1 MRSKNDHIDRKCQ
14 AKMKKMKLTKKNKK
28 ELKMISAVLILL
40 MLVFVWIVQNI
51 GLPIK
56 TQIEKGKI
64 KVIDISSYNG
74 TVNWKKVKDH
84 NINHAMI
91 KIGSG
96 INKNRQGR
104 KDAKFDTNFRNAD
117 MQQFIEAFII
127 ILMQRRWM
135 MPKKKL
141 RIV

>member
-1 MRSKNDHIDRKCQ
+1 
-14 AKMKKMKLTKKNKK
+14 MKKMKLTKKNKK
-28 ELKMISAVLILL
+28 ELKMICGVLIFFA
-40 MLVFVWIVQNI
+40 VIFIWIVQNI

-56 TQIEKGKI
+56 TQVEKGRI

-96 INKNRQGR
+96 MN
-104 KDAKFDTNFRNAD
+104 
-117 MQQFIEAFII
+117 E
-127 ILMQRRWM
+127 
-135 MPKKKL
+135 KL
-141 RIV
+141 SLIHI